1 MTTTAL
7 KVDQSNTSVHNVD
20 QKNTGLGVPL
30 QIQVPMA
37 ASSNTGKGGSNHDHH
52 QSSDLTSSTT
62 EAGNIAPTTVTLMQK
77 KSVLLAK
84 VPADK
89 KRIDARKKSLKRL

>member
-7 KVDQSNTSVHNVD
+7 NVDQSNTSVHNVD
-20 QKNTGLGVPL
+20 QKNAGLGVPL
-30 QIQVPMA
+30 QLQVPMA
-37 ASSNTGKGGSNHDHH
+37 GSSKTGKGGSNHDHH